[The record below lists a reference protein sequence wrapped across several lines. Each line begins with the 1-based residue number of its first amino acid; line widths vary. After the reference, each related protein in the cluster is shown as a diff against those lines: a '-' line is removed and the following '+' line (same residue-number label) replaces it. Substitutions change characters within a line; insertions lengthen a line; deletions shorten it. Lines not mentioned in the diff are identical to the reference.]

1 MIEMILLSKQYILNH
16 LHNAWESLLQ
26 CLIFILIPILM
37 ILSLIL
43 LILLI
48 LILTLMQAV
57 KIAISLH
64 RVISVLLAQTLGP
77 QRPIQ
82 ANSG

>member
-1 MIEMILLSKQYILNH
+1 MIEMILKPRQDILDH

-26 CLIFILIPILM
+26 CLIFILILILM
-37 ILSLIL
+37 ILC

>member
-1 MIEMILLSKQYILNH
+1 MIL
-16 LHNAWESLLQ
+16 
-26 CLIFILIPILM
+26 C
-37 ILSLIL
+37 

>member
-1 MIEMILLSKQYILNH
+1 M
-16 LHNAWESLLQ
+16 HNAWESSLQ
-26 CLIFILIPILM
+26 CLIFILILIFM
-37 ILSLIL
+37 ILC

-48 LILTLMQAV
+48 LIVTLMQAV

-64 RVISVLLAQTLGP
+64 RVISVLLAQTLGA